1 MFEAADIVTLCIF
14 KSTPQNIAK
23 YSSSC
28 KSPNCMALSDR
39 KGDVFK
45 SYTVKKSTRAAI
57 SGSVHLLKNYRKY
70 KQVIDV
76 GAALKETRG
85 GTCLSQLSQ
94 LPADF
99 MIDEEGIIV
108 DLCRYETMNDCMPFD
123 RLEQFIP
130 KEKRCNCNKQDCI
143 VPRCRENYQE
153 IKRESE
159 RMLFMG

>member
-1 MFEAADIVTLCIF
+1 MFEKADIVTLCIF

-23 YSSSC
+23 YSSTC
-28 KSPNCMALSDR
+28 KTPNCMALSDR

-85 GTCLSQLSQ
+85 GTCLSQLAQ

-108 DLCRYETMNDCMPFD
+108 DLCRYEKMNDCMPFD
-123 RLEQFIP
+123 RLERFIP

-143 VPRCRENYQE
+143 VPRCRENYEE

-159 RMLFMG
+159 RMLFVG